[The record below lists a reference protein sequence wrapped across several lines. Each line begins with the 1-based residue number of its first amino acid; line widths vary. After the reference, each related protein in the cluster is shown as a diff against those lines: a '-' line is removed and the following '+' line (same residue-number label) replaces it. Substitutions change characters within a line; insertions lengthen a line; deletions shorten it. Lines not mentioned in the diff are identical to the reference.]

1 MGGLTGV
8 EGLTRRFALGLF
20 NLVDRPFFFSSLS
33 LFTLKAHHP
42 SPGLIP
48 PLFLPFISSILFFF
62 PHNTPSVTLRKFKKK
77 FISFLLFPISIIA
90 ATRICRIISCPLPQF
105 TPSTSTP

>member
-48 PLFLPFISSILFFF
+48 PPFLPFISSILFFF
-62 PHNTPSVTLRKFKKK
+62 PHNTPSVTLRKLKKNLYL
-77 FISFLLFPISIIA
+77 FSFSPSLLS
-90 ATRICRIISCPLPQF
+90 RPLA
-105 TPSTSTP
+105 SVV